1 MQTPVPRP
9 ASCGTGATL
18 SRDRACYTSRAQLP
32 SRRCVVTPPADRTPI
47 TEDSRQHLVGRHRE
61 LRDLRRLLDTAME
74 GRGQLVLLGGEAG
87 VGKTTIAE
95 ALCREAAE
103 RGALVLVGHCY
114 DLSDTPPY
122 GPWMDTFAG
131 YQPEGE
137 LPSPPGAFARTE
149 AADAIMT
156 RSALFDGMRHF
167 VATLSERRPL
177 VLLLEDLHW
186 ADPESLDLLRVVARE
201 AVSQALLVLATFRG
215 DELASSHPLY
225 RLLPVLEREAAARR
239 LELRRL
245 HPEALLDLVV
255 ARYRLTEANSARLVA
270 YLYAQADGNPFF
282 TQQLLRA
289 LEEDEVLRP
298 LGNRW
303 VLGDLAGANVPLA
316 LRQVID
322 ARLLRLDGEGQRLL
336 RTAAVIGQDV
346 SFSLWA
352 SVAGREEEG
361 LLALVEE
368 ATAARLIEPETGG
381 AGFRFVHALV
391 REALYEGVNPL
402 RRRVLHR
409 EVGEALAALP
419 SPDPDAVAYHFRQAG
434 DARAAGWLVEA
445 GGRAERASAL
455 LTASERYEAA
465 LTMLDGR
472 GGQAGE
478 RGWLRLRLAV
488 LQRFRKPR
496 EALVHVEEAERVARE
511 ANDPGLTA
519 RVPLVRGL
527 LRVYAE
533 GISEGLED
541 VAAGVAAVEALPSG
555 EEAREPRERSIDV
568 TVNGGMLAA
577 MLSWAGRLTEARVR
591 GEERLATT
599 TNRRDAAAV
608 VGAWWGLAL
617 VHAMQGRVEEARRA
631 YAATRAAYETLD
643 QHRLL
648 AFVLRD
654 ELTYVMLPYL
664 GDHLAERERL
674 AAAAEQ
680 AVLRGNAAG
689 AIDEPAEYSRYPRLP
704 LMVSEGE
711 WRETRR
717 IISVLDEYGVHAIL
731 RNILSSFLGPLAR
744 DQGEIRLAWQQVHK
758 AWPGGPSTEPGDGDV
773 YYTLPLQ
780 RLAVELSLDSG
791 HLDDAR
797 EWLEAHERWL
807 TWSGALLGLSEA
819 QTLRARYYRAAND
832 SEQAR
837 RHADRA
843 LARASEPRQPLA
855 MLAAHRLLGE
865 LGSAGGRYDD
875 AASHLDDA
883 LQLADACA
891 APYERAL
898 TLLAIAELRL
908 AEGNGA
914 NVPTLLEEARGICS
928 DLGAAPALA
937 RADALVAQLPIRRR
951 VTSTYPAGL
960 TRREAEVLGL
970 LAAGRSNK
978 EIAAELFLSERT
990 VERHITTMYRK
1001 IGTRRRTEA
1010 MAFALRHGL
1019 ADVEEASGE

>member
-1 MQTPVPRP
+1 M
-9 ASCGTGATL
+9 
-18 SRDRACYTSRAQLP
+18 D
-32 SRRCVVTPPADRTPI
+32 
-47 TEDSRQHLVGRHRE
+47 
-61 LRDLRRLLDTAME
+61 

-95 ALCREAAE
+95 ALCREAAD
-103 RGALVLVGHCY
+103 RGALALVGHCY
-114 DLSDTPPY
+114 DLTDTPPY
-122 GPWMDTFAG
+122 GPWTDAFG
-131 YQPEGE
+131 DYQPDGD
-137 LPSPPGAFARTE
+137 LPSPPTAFARTE
-149 AADAIMT
+149 AADVITT
-156 RSALFDGMRHF
+156 RSALFDGVRHF
-167 VATLSERRPL
+167 VATLAGRRPL
-177 VLLLEDLHW
+177 VMLLEDLHW

-201 AVSQALLVLATFRG
+201 AASQALLVLATFRG
-215 DELASSHPLY
+215 DELASNHPLY
-225 RLLPVLEREAAARR
+225 RLLPVLEREAGARR

-245 HPEALLDLVV
+245 HPEALHDLVV
-255 ARYRLTEANSARLVA
+255 TRYRLTEANSARLVA
-270 YLYAQADGNPFF
+270 YLYAEAGGNPFF

-289 LEEDEVLRP
+289 FEEDEVLRP

-303 VLGDLAGANVPLA
+303 VLGDLAGASVPLA

-322 ARLLRLDGEGQRLL
+322 ARLLRLDEEGQWLL

-352 SVAGREEEG
+352 SVVGGEEER

-368 ATAARLIEPETGG
+368 ATAARLIEPEADG

-409 EVGEALAALP
+409 GVGEALAALP
-419 SPDPDAVAYHFRQAG
+419 SPDPDAVAYHFRHAG

-445 GGRAERASAL
+445 GERAERASAL
-455 LTASERYEAA
+455 LTASERYEVA
-465 LTMLDGR
+465 LTLLDGC

-496 EALVHVEEAERVARE
+496 EALAHVEEAERLARE

-555 EEAREPRERSIDV
+555 EDARGPREKSIDV
-568 TVNGGMLAA
+568 TVNSGMLAA

-599 TNRRDAAAV
+599 TNRRDAASL

-648 AFVLRD
+648 VFVLRD
-654 ELTYVMLPYL
+654 ELTYVVLPYL
-664 GDHLAERERL
+664 ADHVAERERVTT
-674 AAAAEQ
+674 AAER
-680 AVLRGNAAG
+680 AVQSGNAAG
-689 AIDEPAEYSRYPRLP
+689 AIDEPAEYSYYPGLP
-704 LMVSEGE
+704 LTVLEGR
-711 WRETRR
+711 WRDARR
-717 IISVLDEYGVHAIL
+717 IISVLVGYGGSVIL
-731 RNILSSFLGPLAR
+731 RHVLSSFLGPLAR
-744 DQGEIRLAWQQVHK
+744 DQGEIRLAWRQVWET
-758 AWPGGPSTEPGDGDV
+758 WPDGPDTNPSDGDA

-791 HLDDAR
+791 DLAGAR

-807 TWSGALLGLSEA
+807 TWSGALLGRSEA
-819 QTLRARYYRAAND
+819 QALWARYYRAVND
-832 SEQAR
+832 SERAR

-843 LARASEPRQPLA
+843 LALASEPRQPLA
-855 MLAAHRLLGE
+855 LLAAHRLLGE
-865 LGSAGGRYDD
+865 LDGAAGRYDD
-875 AASHLDDA
+875 AASHLDVA
-883 LQLADACA
+883 LELAAACA

-908 AEGNGA
+908 AEGNDVD
-914 NVPTLLEEARGICS
+914 VPTLLEEARGICS
-928 DLGAAPALA
+928 DLGATPALA
-937 RADALVAQLPIRRR
+937 RADALIAQIPGRRR
-951 VTSTYPAGL
+951 ITPAYPAGL
-960 TRREAEVLGL
+960 TRREAAVLGL
-970 LAAGRSNK
+970 VAAGRSNK
-978 EIAAELFLSERT
+978 EIAAQLFLSERT
-990 VERHITTMYRK
+990 VERHITNVYRK